1 MDISD
6 LHKLK
11 KSELI
16 ALLLN
21 QNKIPIHKPRKNVK
35 QMAKEYEDNII
46 PPPQEFRDRPVPKP
60 RKSVRQMAK

>member
-6 LHKLK
+6 LYKLK

-21 QNKIPIHKPRKNVK
+21 QNKRPIPKPRKNVK
-35 QMAKEYEDNII
+35 QMAKEYENNNIY
-46 PPPQEFRDRPVPKP
+46 
-60 RKSVRQMAK
+60 S